1 MQATLNARPRS
12 TFGKNAARKLR
23 QTGYVPGILYGHGD
37 ETRPIELS
45 TNELTRV
52 LSSISVENTLIDLR
66 IEGAQPTRALIREVQ
81 YHPYRSQIQHI
92 DFLVVHAGEAI
103 QLQVPV
109 RIHGTPAGVREQ
121 GGLLQEVLRELDVS
135 CLPRHIPDAIEVDVE
150 PLGIGE
156 AIHVRDIE
164 IPDVRI
170 LNDPDLVIC
179 AVSTPTVEALPEGAE
194 TADGVS
200 GEIQPELIR
209 DRRKDGEDVPS
220 QQGGASAE

>member
-37 ETRPIELS
+37 ETRPIELA

-92 DFLVVHAGEAI
+92 DFLVVHAGEPI

-109 RIHGTPAGVREQ
+109 RVRGTPVGVREQ
-121 GGLLQEVLRELDVS
+121 GGVLQEVLRELDIT
-135 CLPRHIPDAIEVDVE
+135 CLPRDIPDSIELDIE
-150 PLGIGE
+150 PLGVGDS
-156 AIHVRDIE
+156 IHVRDIDL
-164 IPDVRI
+164 PNVKI

-179 AVSTPTVEALPEGAE
+179 SITTPTVEALPEGAE
-194 TADGVS
+194 TEDGVS
-200 GEIQPELIR
+200 GEIQPELVR
-209 DRRKDGEDVPS
+209 DRRKDAEDVPS
-220 QQGGASAE
+220 ERGGATAE